1 MKKGA
6 RFEFRM
12 YYSKERGSV
21 EFGIKFDNEHVHCS
35 INYTTILEIELDFSL
50 EVELELGI

>member
-1 MKKGA
+1 
-6 RFEFRM
+6 M

-21 EFGIKFDNEHVHCS
+21 EFGIKFDNEHAHCS
-35 INYTTILEIELDFSL
+35 INYTTILKIELEFDL